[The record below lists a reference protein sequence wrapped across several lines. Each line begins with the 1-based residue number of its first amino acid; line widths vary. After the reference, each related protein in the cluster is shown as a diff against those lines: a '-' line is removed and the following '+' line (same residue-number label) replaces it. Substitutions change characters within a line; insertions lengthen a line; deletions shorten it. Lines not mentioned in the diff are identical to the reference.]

1 MLPHEKEMKKDH
13 RSWVWSILAQCQN
26 TWLWLLPALQPRCAT
41 NDVRLLILIIFA
53 TGREKK
59 AVFCDDCVLLVNC
72 LILIFLLFHG
82 RAAAHLLIGCDSN
95 YIPAASR
102 ACVLTCLSTTLAWSR
117 SPATPGTKT
126 GPVGETRRISLY
138 SKARGFGTFPIC
150 PFYILYS
157 ALAHNGWVGLQLECR
172 ALRMHFRLLLI
183 VWV

>member
-26 TWLWLLPALQPRCAT
+26 TWLLSVITRLATKVCNKWCAT
-41 NDVRLLILIIFA
+41 ANFDHLCH
-53 TGREKK
+53 RERKK
-59 AVFCDDCVLLVNC
+59 AVFCDDCVLLINC

-138 SKARGFGTFPIC
+138 SKARGLGTFPIC

-172 ALRMHFRLLLI
+172 AWECISASF
-183 VWV
+183 